1 MYARTKLLV
10 PGGGLDALAR
20 GRFATGGGGD
30 DDGST
35 LMGLAGATGH
45 TSRNGRDGRNGKIV
59 PLSAYRPPPTTTSG
73 DGRTEG
79 AASSSRAEHR
89 ARVKEEEDLH
99 TANN

>member
-30 DDGST
+30 DDGSM
-35 LMGLAGATGH
+35 LMGLAGATGL
-45 TSRNGRDGRNGKIV
+45 TWRNGRDGRNGKIV
-59 PLSAYRPPPTTTSG
+59 PLSAATDDDEWGWENGGG
-73 DGRTEG
+73 DIEQQ
-79 AASSSRAEHR
+79 SRAEHL